1 MFTILKALP
10 WLFPFLRELFRRS
23 KRPPSRFRRDGARQ
37 SSIFLITGFFI
48 VLGIVTLFAGEKII
62 TLMADVNN
70 LRQENTTLHYA
81 QDTNR
86 ELIRQLYA
94 SNEVRGRLIDS
105 MVEQNRIL
113 QGEVDRALRTFEKE
127 QVDEREF
134 QERVDRFIDTYYVCN
149 SLTSVEQRSRCV
161 INSGKLRSMKVN
173 RNQPTSTDGNR

>member
-1 MFTILKALP
+1 MFTRLKALT

-23 KRPPSRFRRDGARQ
+23 KRPPTRSRRDGARQ

-62 TLMADVNN
+62 TLMADVNS
-70 LRQENTTLHYA
+70 LRQENTTLRYA
-81 QDTNR
+81 RDTNR
-86 ELIRQLYA
+86 ELIRQLYT

-127 QVDEREF
+127 QVDERKF

-149 SLTSVEQRSRCV
+149 SLTSVEQRNQCV
-161 INSGKLRSMKVN
+161 INGGKLRSMKVN

>member
-1 MFTILKALP
+1 MFTTLKALP

-23 KRPPSRFRRDGARQ
+23 KRPPTCYRRDGARQ

-62 TLMADVNN
+62 TLMADVTS
-70 LRQENTTLHYA
+70 LRQENATLRYA
-81 QDTNR
+81 RDTNR
-86 ELIRQLYA
+86 ELIRQLYT

-127 QVDEREF
+127 KVDEGEF
-134 QERVDRFIDTYYVCN
+134 QERVERFIDTYYVCN
-149 SLTSVEQRSRCV
+149 SLTSAKQRNQCV
-161 INSGKLRSMKVN
+161 INGGKLRSMKVD
-173 RNQPTSTDGNR
+173 RDQPTSTDGNR

>member
-1 MFTILKALP
+1 MFTTLKALP

-23 KRPPSRFRRDGARQ
+23 KRPPTRYRRDGSRQ

-62 TLMADVNN
+62 TLMAEANS
-70 LRQENTTLHYA
+70 LRQENTTLRYA
-81 QDTNR
+81 RDTNR
-86 ELIRQLYA
+86 ELIHQLYT

-105 MVEQNRIL
+105 MIEQNRIL

-127 QVDEREF
+127 QVDGRKF

-149 SLTSVEQRSRCV
+149 SLTSVEQRNQCV
-161 INSGKLRSMKVN
+161 TNGGKLRSMKVD
-173 RNQPTSTDGNR
+173 RNQSASTEGNR

>member
-1 MFTILKALP
+1 MFTTLKALP

-23 KRPPSRFRRDGARQ
+23 KRPPTRYRRDGARQ

-62 TLMADVNN
+62 TLMADVNS
-70 LRQENTTLHYA
+70 LRQENATLRYA
-81 QDTNR
+81 RDTNR
-86 ELIRQLYA
+86 ELIRQLYT

-113 QGEVDRALRTFEKE
+113 QGEVDRALRTFEKDK
-127 QVDEREF
+127 VDEREF
-134 QERVDRFIDTYYVCN
+134 QERVERFIDTYYVCN
-149 SLTSVEQRSRCV
+149 SLTSAKQRNQCV
-161 INSGKLRSMKVN
+161 INGGKLRSMKVN